1 MGEITRIDGMESR
14 LEGQE
19 VIPHPAD
26 IIEVTNG
33 ILMDVR
39 SDIPEKASFSM
50 PIAQLAT
57 LGAGVSSL
65 IPALHTVTQ
74 TTTVNAQGL

>member
-1 MGEITRIDGMESR
+1 MRSYETNVIGSVKTQWEDHTMGEITRIDGIESR

-19 VIPHPAD
+19 VIPHQAD

-39 SDIPEKASFSM
+39 SDIPEM
-50 PIAQLAT
+50 
-57 LGAGVSSL
+57 
-65 IPALHTVTQ
+65 
-74 TTTVNAQGL
+74 

>member
-1 MGEITRIDGMESR
+1 MGEITRIDGIESR

-19 VIPHPAD
+19 VIPHQAD

-57 LGAGVSSL
+57 
-65 IPALHTVTQ
+65 
-74 TTTVNAQGL
+74 

>member
-1 MGEITRIDGMESR
+1 MGEITRIDGIESR

-19 VIPHPAD
+19 VIPHQAD

-39 SDIPEKASFSM
+39 SDIPEM
-50 PIAQLAT
+50 
-57 LGAGVSSL
+57 
-65 IPALHTVTQ
+65 
-74 TTTVNAQGL
+74 